1 MDMSTEFFVV
11 INIIANTIICL
22 GMTAFFVLLFG
33 NGNSII
39 YKWPTLQHWS
49 LKIALVSIIATSAW
63 NAMNVVYKM
72 VVPRGDDIIRFAET
86 PIGEVLMNCGLALL
100 FVWVVYFHRY
110 HFAAAAPPA
119 KKVVTKKKA
128 AKKKTR
134 PRKSA

>member
-49 LKIALVSIIATSAW
+49 LKVALVSIIATSAW

-86 PIGEVLMNCGLALL
+86 PIGEILMNCGLALL
-100 FVWVVYFHRY
+100 FVWVVYFHHY

-128 AKKKTR
+128 AKKKSR
-134 PRKSA
+134 PRKAA